1 MGDHMLKKISFF
13 SSKEYR
19 NFGQPKP
26 MKDFVPE
33 WYRLA
38 ETTYVASGDQEESP
52 GLKKCVPFL
61 DALLSGYAI
70 TTPYDIYVSK
80 TENGDLKL
88 GWNLPQGLKEFIAE
102 RPKETG
108 STMPRPAGHLPNHL
122 VWVGFWGVKAPRGY
136 SILVTHPLN
145 RFDLPFTTMS
155 GLMDSD
161 KFFASGNIPFFIKE
175 GFEGVIPA
183 GTPVAQL
190 IPVKRDSWIMDK
202 NNQGLMNF
210 EHLHGEGARNPE
222 TSYKKTQWV
231 RKEYK

>member
-1 MGDHMLKKISFF
+1 MLKKISFF

>member
-1 MGDHMLKKISFF
+1 MLKKISFF

-108 STMPRPAGHLPNHL
+108 ATMPRPAGHLPNHL

>member
-1 MGDHMLKKISFF
+1 MLKKISFF
-13 SSKEYR
+13 SDKIYR

-26 MKDFVPE
+26 MKEFVPE

-38 ETTYVASGDQEESP
+38 ETTYVTSGEQEESP

-61 DALLSGYAI
+61 DAMISGYAI
-70 TTPYDIYVSK
+70 TTPYDIYVSRNK
-80 TENGDLKL
+80 KGEIKL
-88 GWNLPQGLKEFIAE
+88 GWNLPKGLKEFIAE

-108 STMPRPAGHLPNHL
+108 ATMPRPAGHYPNHL
-122 VWVGFWGVKAPRGY
+122 VWVGFWGVKAPKGY

-155 GLMDSD
+155 ALMDSD

-183 GTPVAQL
+183 GTPVAQY
-190 IPVKRDSWIMDK
+190 IPVKRDSWIMDN

-210 EHLHGEGARNPE
+210 EHQHGEAARNPE
-222 TSYKKTQWV
+222 TSYKKKQWV